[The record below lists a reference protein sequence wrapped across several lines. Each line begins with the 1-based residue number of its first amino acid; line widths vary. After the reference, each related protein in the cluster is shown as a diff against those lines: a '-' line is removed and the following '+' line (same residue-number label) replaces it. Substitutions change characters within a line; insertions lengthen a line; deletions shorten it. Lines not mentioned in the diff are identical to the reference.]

1 MIGDAG
7 RHRPGCENAMIE
19 TMLTE
24 SALRTGWDQLLR
36 LWELI
41 VMVVRF
47 LWELLKLLS
56 GAG

>member
-1 MIGDAG
+1 MIGG
-7 RHRPGCENAMIE
+7 GPERPGGKEAMIE
-19 TMLTE
+19 TILIG
-24 SALRTGWDQLLR
+24 SAAGAGWEQLLR

-47 LWELLKLLS
+47 LWALLKLLS

>member
-1 MIGDAG
+1 MI
-7 RHRPGCENAMIE
+7 IE
-19 TMLTE
+19 TILTE
-24 SALRTGWDQLLR
+24 SALHTGWDQLLR

>member
-1 MIGDAG
+1 MIKTILTGSAG
-7 RHRPGCENAMIE
+7 
-19 TMLTE
+19 
-24 SALRTGWDQLLR
+24 WQQLLQ

-47 LWELLKLLS
+47 LWELLRLLS

>member
-1 MIGDAG
+1 MID
-7 RHRPGCENAMIE
+7 
-19 TMLTE
+19 TLLTQG
-24 SALRTGWDQLLR
+24 ALHAGWDQLLR

-47 LWELLKLLS
+47 LWAVLKLLS

>member
-1 MIGDAG
+1 MMLMEGAG
-7 RHRPGCENAMIE
+7 
-19 TMLTE
+19 
-24 SALRTGWDQLLR
+24 WQQLLR

-47 LWELLKLLS
+47 LWALLRLLS